1 MKNSLMRKYRP
12 QMILFLIIVIET
24 GIFTGLDS
32 PVKVARYHSLAI
44 IQETLP
50 DCLEVIA
57 KTQDGEIMAVKH
69 KDYPVVGLQFHPESI
84 YTEHGKRMIEN
95 FVNGVI

>member
-1 MKNSLMRKYRP
+1 MMEQEY
-12 QMILFLIIVIET
+12 
-24 GIFTGLDS
+24 FTGLDS

-44 IQETLP
+44 IEETLP

>member
-1 MKNSLMRKYRP
+1 MFLLNKCLRKCHY
-12 QMILFLIIVIET
+12 F
-24 GIFTGLDS
+24 
-32 PVKVARYHSLAI
+32 
-44 IQETLP
+44 
-50 DCLEVIA
+50 IA